1 LQTYNKDNLE
11 IVPHSRP
18 SISDKD
24 IDCVC
29 NALASLQ
36 LAQGSR
42 VEQFEKKLCAFLV
55 SKKETPLQ
63 GVAVSSGT
71 VALFLALYSLDVK
84 PSDEIIIP
92 TYACSA
98 ILNAVYRIGA
108 TPVLVDVDPDTW
120 NIDYE
125 SVVASI
131 TSKTK
136 AIIVTHTFGVPAKIN
151 RFVAMGIPIIEDCAQ
166 SIGATV
172 NGDKVGTFGTI
183 SVFSFYAT
191 KMLTTGQGGMVVSC
205 DSKIIGKIRD
215 YREFDCRKT
224 YYPRF
229 NFQTTDFQAALGLS
243 QLERL
248 DRFITKRRSL
258 AGIYRDAICGKE
270 NVDWQRSF
278 EGTEP
283 NYYRFVLKL
292 RENSMEWFNAMR
304 KNGIECVR
312 PIEPYELLHR
322 YLALDYNDFPV
333 AEKIAKIS
341 LSVPMFPGLKEMQ
354 IEKIRNAL
362 FLQCNRDKC

>member
-1 LQTYNKDNLE
+1 MQTYNKDNLE
-11 IVPHSRP
+11 IVPHNRP

-131 TSKTK
+131 TPKTK
-136 AIIVTHTFGVPAKIN
+136 AIIVTHTFGVPAEIN
-151 RFVAMGIPIIEDCAQ
+151 RFVAMGIPVIEDCAQ

-191 KMLTTGQGGMVVSC
+191 KMLTTGQGGMVVSS
-205 DSKIIGKIRD
+205 DSRVIEKIRD
-215 YREFDCRKT
+215 YREFDRREV

-229 NFQTTDFQAALGLS
+229 NFQMTDFQAALGLS
-243 QLERL
+243 QLDKL
-248 DRFITKRRSL
+248 GSFISKRRSV
-258 AGIYRDAICGKE
+258 AGIYRDAIRGKN
-270 NVDWQRSF
+270 NVVWQGLF
-278 EGTEP
+278 DNTEP
-283 NYYRFVLKL
+283 NFYRFVLKFKD
-292 RENSMEWFNAMR
+292 NSLEWLNLMR
-304 KNGIECVR
+304 KNGIECIR

-322 YLALDYNDFPV
+322 YLALNYKDFPV
-333 AEKIAKIS
+333 AEEIARSS
-341 LSVPMFPGLKEMQ
+341 LSVPIFPGLKEIQ
-354 IEKIRNAL
+354 VERVRNAL
-362 FLQCNRDKC
+362 FVLCNQ